1 MNLIR
6 NRAGNRTGNRT
17 RALYHMVRADFLERV
32 RRYSFLLTL
41 GFSVYL
47 GYIVYA
53 GQVTLRLDKYSGI
66 NNSAWLGSVIGLV
79 GSVWLTL
86 VGFYVVKN
94 SIQRDRQ
101 TRVGQILATTPIS
114 KSFYTLAKALSNF
127 AVLAA
132 MIFVLALAAFVIQI
146 SQGTDASIDGFALV
160 SPVLIFGL
168 SAVAVTAAL
177 AVLFESLPVL
187 RGGLGNILYFF
198 LWTFLIAFG
207 AGSLDSGASLNPL
220 HTMVDYT
227 GIATVM
233 GQMQSQVHG
242 LDPAYSGGAS
252 FSVGGLNP
260 TTKTFLWN
268 GLVWTPALALSRAML
283 FAIAAGLALV
293 AAIFFDRFDPARA
306 NWLPQKKPKA
316 IQEIEGREP
325 ALAQRIPAETIAPMP
340 HSQLSAA
347 SLAPLS
353 RTGAHARFLT
363 LVLAELR
370 LMIRGHAW
378 WWYTVAAGLFIAC
391 LASPLDVARSGVI
404 VAAWIWPALIW
415 SQMGTREAQ
424 YSTGSLVFSAR
435 RPVPQQLLA
444 TYAAGVIV
452 AALAG
457 GGLGVH
463 LLFARDVAGL
473 AGWAAGALF
482 IPALA
487 LALGVTTGTRKFFE
501 ALYTAWWYVG
511 PLHHMPKADFMGTT
525 AQSSTPGGYLAAAAV
540 LVLIACTW
548 RAVKLANA

>member
-1 MNLIR
+1 M
-6 NRAGNRTGNRT
+6 NRT

-47 GYIVYA
+47 GYTVYA
-53 GQVTLRLDKYSGI
+53 GQVTLRLDNYSGV

-86 VGFYVVKN
+86 IGFYVVKN

-114 KSFYTLAKALSNF
+114 KSFYTLAKTLSNF

-132 MIFVLALAAFVIQI
+132 MIIVLALAALVIQL
-146 SQGTDASIDGFALV
+146 SQHTGASIDVVALV

-168 SAVAVTAAL
+168 SAVAVTASL

-187 RGGLGNILYFF
+187 RGGVGNILYFF
-198 LWTFLIAFG
+198 LWTSLIAFG
-207 AGSLDSGASLNPL
+207 AGSLDRGTSLNPL
-220 HTMVDYT
+220 HPIVDYT

-252 FSVGGLNP
+252 FSVGGIKP
-260 TTKTFLWN
+260 TTKTFLWS
-268 GLVWTPALALSRAML
+268 GLIWTPALALCRAML
-283 FAIAAGLALV
+283 FAIAAALALV
-293 AAIFFDRFDPARA
+293 AAAFFDRFDPARA
-306 NWLPQKKPKA
+306 LWFPAKKPKKMSGA
-316 IQEIEGREP
+316 GEVFPVAGPVAGYEQNFANVAR
-325 ALAQRIPAETIAPMP
+325 P
-340 HSQLSAA
+340 HLSAA
-347 SLAPLS
+347 HLAPLS
-353 RTGAHARFLT
+353 RTGAHIRFFT
-363 LVLAELR
+363 LVRAELR

-391 LASPLDVARSGVI
+391 LASPLDAARSGVI

-424 YSTGSLVFSAR
+424 YSTGSLVFSAP

-444 TYAAGVIV
+444 TYAAGVLLAI
-452 AALAG
+452 LAG
-457 GGLGVH
+457 GGLGIH
-463 LLFARDVAGL
+463 LLIAGDFAGL
-473 AGWAAGALF
+473 AAWGAGALF

-487 LALGVTTGTRKFFE
+487 LALGATTGTRKFFE

-511 PLHHMPKADFMGTT
+511 PLHHLPQADFMGTT

-540 LVLIACTW
+540 LLFIACTW
-548 RAVKLANA
+548 RAVKLASA

>member
-1 MNLIR
+1 MNR
-6 NRAGNRTGNRT
+6 S
-17 RALYHMVRADFLERV
+17 RALYHTVRADFLERV

-47 GYIVYA
+47 GYTVYA
-53 GQVTLRLDKYSGI
+53 GQVTLRLANYSGV

-86 VGFYVVKN
+86 IGFYVVKN

-114 KSFYTLAKALSNF
+114 KSFYTLAKTLSNF
-127 AVLAA
+127 VVLAA
-132 MIFVLALAAFVIQI
+132 MIFVLALAALVIQL
-146 SQGTDASIDGFALV
+146 SQRTGASINVVALV

-187 RGGLGNILYFF
+187 RGGVGNILYFF
-198 LWTFLIAFG
+198 LWTSLIAFG
-207 AGSLDSGASLNPL
+207 AGSLDRGTSLNPL
-220 HTMVDYT
+220 HPIVDYT

-252 FSVGGLNP
+252 FSVGGIKP
-260 TTKTFLWN
+260 TTKTFLWS
-268 GLVWTPALALSRAML
+268 GLIWTPALALCRAML
-283 FAIAAGLALV
+283 FAIAAALALV
-293 AAIFFDRFDPARA
+293 AAAFFDRFDPARA
-306 NWLPQKKPKA
+306 LWFPAKKPKKMSGA
-316 IQEIEGREP
+316 GEVFPVAGPVAGYEQNFANVAR
-325 ALAQRIPAETIAPMP
+325 P
-340 HSQLSAA
+340 HLSAA
-347 SLAPLS
+347 HLAPLS
-353 RTGAHARFLT
+353 RTGAHIRFFT
-363 LVLAELR
+363 LVRAELR

-391 LASPLDVARSGVI
+391 LASPLDAARSGVI

-424 YSTGSLVFSAR
+424 YSTGSLVFSAP

-444 TYAAGVIV
+444 TYAAGVLLAI
-452 AALAG
+452 LAG
-457 GGLGVH
+457 GGLGIH
-463 LLFARDVAGL
+463 LLIAGDFAGL
-473 AGWAAGALF
+473 AAWGAGALF

-487 LALGVTTGTRKFFE
+487 LALGATTGTRKFFE

-511 PLHHMPKADFMGTT
+511 PLHHLPQADFMGTT

-540 LVLIACTW
+540 LLFIACTW
-548 RAVKLANA
+548 RAVKLASA

>member
-1 MNLIR
+1 M
-6 NRAGNRTGNRT
+6 NRTH
-17 RALYHMVRADFLERV
+17 ALYHMVRADFLERV

-47 GYIVYA
+47 GYTVYA
-53 GQVTLRLDKYSGI
+53 GQVTLRLDNYSGV

-86 VGFYVVKN
+86 IGFYVVKN

-114 KSFYTLAKALSNF
+114 KSFYTLAKTLSNF
-127 AVLAA
+127 SVLAA
-132 MIFVLALAAFVIQI
+132 MILVLAIAALVIQL
-146 SQGTDASIDGFALV
+146 SQRTGASIDIVALV

-187 RGGLGNILYFF
+187 RGGVGNIVYFF
-198 LWTFLIAFG
+198 LWTSLIAFG
-207 AGSLDSGASLNPL
+207 AGSLDSAASLGPL
-220 HTMVDYT
+220 HPVVDYT

-242 LDPAYSGGAS
+242 MDPSYSGGAS
-252 FSVGGLNP
+252 FSVGGLKP

-268 GLVWTPALALSRAML
+268 GLIWTPALAFGRAML
-283 FAIAAGLALV
+283 FAMAAALALV
-293 AAIFFDRFDPARA
+293 AALFFDRFDPARA
-306 NWLPQKKPKA
+306 GWLAQKKPKA
-316 IQEIEGREP
+316 MQEADGREG
-325 ALAQRIPAETIAPMP
+325 ALAQRASEETTA
-340 HSQLSAA
+340 QFTLQRRSAA
-347 SLAPLS
+347 QLASLS
-353 RTGAHARFLT
+353 RAGSRTRFFT
-363 LVLAELR
+363 LVRAELR

-404 VAAWIWPALIW
+404 VVAWIWPALIW

-424 YSTGSLVFSAR
+424 YATGSLVFSAP
-435 RPVPQQLLA
+435 RPVPQQLMA
-444 TYAAGVIV
+444 TYAAGVLV
-452 AALAG
+452 AVLAG

-463 LLFARDVAGL
+463 LLLAGDVAGL
-473 AGWAAGALF
+473 AAWAAGAFF

-501 ALYTAWWYVG
+501 ALYTAWWYAG
-511 PLHHMPKADFMGTT
+511 PLHHTPQADFMGTT
-525 AQSSTPGGYLAAAAV
+525 AQSSSPFGYLAAAV
-540 LVLIACTW
+540 LLLLIACTW

>member
-1 MNLIR
+1 M
-6 NRAGNRTGNRT
+6 NRT
-17 RALYHMVRADFLERV
+17 RVLYHMVRADFLERV

-47 GYIVYA
+47 GYTVYA
-53 GQVTLRLDKYSGI
+53 GQVTLRLANYSGV

-86 VGFYVVKN
+86 IGFYVVKN

-114 KSFYTLAKALSNF
+114 KSFYTLAKTLSNF
-127 AVLAA
+127 VVLAA
-132 MIFVLALAAFVIQI
+132 MIFVLALAALVIQL
-146 SQGTDASIDGFALV
+146 SQRTGASINVVALV

-187 RGGLGNILYFF
+187 RGGVGNILYFF
-198 LWTFLIAFG
+198 LWTALIAFG
-207 AGSLDSGASLNPL
+207 AGSLDRGASLNPL
-220 HTMVDYT
+220 HPIVDYT

-252 FSVGGLNP
+252 FSVGGLRP
-260 TTKTFLWN
+260 TTKTFLWS
-268 GLVWTPALALSRAML
+268 GLIWTPALALSRAML
-283 FAIAAGLALV
+283 FAIAAALALL
-293 AAIFFDRFDPARA
+293 AAVFFDRFDPARA
-306 NWLPQKKPKA
+306 GWFTAKKAKKISGDGAGDMLPAP
-316 IQEIEGREP
+316 
-325 ALAQRIPAETIAPMP
+325 IPAAGFENQFVNVARP
-340 HSQLSAA
+340 HLSAA
-347 SLAPLS
+347 HLAPLL
-353 RTGAHARFLT
+353 RTGAHIRFFT
-363 LVLAELR
+363 LVRAELR

-391 LASPLDVARSGVI
+391 LASPLDAARSGVN

-424 YSTGSLVFSAR
+424 FSTGSLVFSAP

-444 TYAAGVIV
+444 TYAAGVLV
-452 AALAG
+452 AIFAG
-457 GGLGVH
+457 GGLGLH
-463 LLFARDVAGL
+463 LLFVRDFAGL
-473 AGWAAGALF
+473 AAWAAGAMF

-501 ALYTAWWYVG
+501 ALYTAWWYAG
-511 PLHHMPKADFMGTT
+511 PLHHTPQIDFMGTT
-525 AQSSTPGGYLAAAAV
+525 AQSSAPGIYLAVAAL

-548 RAVKLANA
+548 RAVKLAHA